1 MDRSFI
7 NVIGTGENI
16 YRLMWLNNL
25 SVKDVQAAF
34 GFTTPQAIYKWING
48 KNLPSLDN
56 LVNLARIFKC
66 KVDDILVVDTVSLL
80 K

>member
-7 NVIGTGENI
+7 NVKETGENI
-16 YRLMWLNNL
+16 YRLMWLNSL
-25 SVKDVQAAF
+25 DVKNIQIAF
-34 GFTTPQAIYKWING
+34 GFQTPQAIYKWING

-56 LVNLARIFKC
+56 LVNLARIFNC
-66 KVDDILVVDTVSLL
+66 KVDDILVVNVVSIS